1 MKLEQSFEVSAPVEQ
16 VWRTLIDIERVAP
29 CLPGASIT
37 GRNEDGSYN
46 GAFTIKIGP
55 TTASYTGKLEM
66 KDLDEADHAAT
77 MLANGS
83 DRRGQG
89 GANATINSKLT
100 ETGGGTRV
108 EVDTDYHITGRLARF
123 GRGGMIEDIS
133 ERLLREFAKRLQAML
148 AQEPAAVA
156 PEPATAIHE
165 AVPEPEPE
173 PAAPTPEPEP
183 VAAEPEQVP
192 EPVAEEHAP
201 EPAAPAPEPEPEPA
215 PPEPEAE
222 PEPEPEPVAAE
233 PEPEP
238 APPEPAP
245 EPEPAPP
252 EPEPE
257 PVPPAPEPVPEA
269 AAPPPPPPPPPPS
282 AATASAATAPG
293 PRRAARRRLARHLR
307 AVGPREEEPG
317 PGRGGRRCGV
327 GVPAAP
333 SPAPPAQLS
342 RTRLLNIGRG
352 SRRETRSCTSR
363 SCCA

>member
-1 MKLEQSFEVSAPVEQ
+1 MKLEQSFEVSAPVDQ

-66 KDLDEADHAAT
+66 KEVDEAAHAAM

-133 ERLLREFAKRLQAML
+133 ERLLREFAKRLQEML
-148 AQEPAAVA
+148 AQEPAAAA

-165 AVPEPEPE
+165 AVP
-173 PAAPTPEPEP
+173 AEPEP
-183 VAAEPEQVP
+183 VA
-192 EPVAEEHAP
+192 H
-201 EPAAPAPEPEPEPA
+201 EPEPA
-215 PPEPEAE
+215 
-222 PEPEPEPVAAE
+222 AAE

-238 APPEPAP
+238 APPAQEPEPAAP
-245 EPEPAPP
+245 EPEPEPVAHEPEPAPP
-252 EPEPE
+252 EPEPVAPEPEPVAHEPEPAPPEPE
-257 PVPPAPEPVPEA
+257 PVPPAPAPEPAA
-269 AAPPPPPPPPPPS
+269 AAPPPPPPPQVPAEPLDAGSLVSSVLWDRAKKNP
-282 AATASAATAPG
+282 APVVAG
-293 PRRAARRRLARHLR
+293 VVVVSVFLLRRRRRRRH
-307 AVGPREEEPG
+307 
-317 PGRGGRRCGV
+317 
-327 GVPAAP
+327 
-333 SPAPPAQLS
+333 S
-342 RTRLLNIGRG
+342 
-352 SRRETRSCTSR
+352 
-363 SCCA
+363 

>member
-1 MKLEQSFEVSAPVEQ
+1 MKLEQSFEVSAPVDQ

-66 KDLDEADHAAT
+66 KEVDEAAHAAM

-133 ERLLREFAKRLQAML
+133 ERLLREFAKRLQEML
-148 AQEPAAVA
+148 AQEPAAAA

-165 AVPEPEPE
+165 AVPEPEPVAHE
-173 PAAPTPEPEP
+173 PAPEP
-183 VAAEPEQVP
+183 VAAEPE
-192 EPVAEEHAP
+192 P
-201 EPAAPAPEPEPEPA
+201 EPAAP
-215 PPEPEAE
+215 E

-233 PEPEP
+233 PEHVPEPVAHEQAPEP
-238 APPEPAP
+238 AVPEPEPEPVAHEPEPEPTPP

-252 EPEPE
+252 EPVAPA
-257 PVPPAPEPVPEA
+257 PAPEPAA
-269 AAPPPPPPPPPPS
+269 AAPPPPPPPPPQVPAEPLDAGS
-282 AATASAATAPG
+282 LVSSVLWDRAKKNPAPVVAG
-293 PRRAARRRLARHLR
+293 VVVVSVFLLRRRRRRRH
-307 AVGPREEEPG
+307 
-317 PGRGGRRCGV
+317 
-327 GVPAAP
+327 
-333 SPAPPAQLS
+333 S
-342 RTRLLNIGRG
+342 
-352 SRRETRSCTSR
+352 
-363 SCCA
+363 

>member
-16 VWRTLIDIERVAP
+16 VWRALIDIERVAP

-66 KDLDEADHAAT
+66 KEVDETAHAAT

-100 ETGGGTRV
+100 ETGGGTQV

-133 ERLLREFAKRLQAML
+133 ERLLREFAKRLQEML
-148 AQEPAAVA
+148 AQEPAAAA

-173 PAAPTPEPEP
+173 APPVPAEAATEP
-183 VAAEPEQVP
+183 AELE
-192 EPVAEEHAP
+192 P
-201 EPAAPAPEPEPEPA
+201 EPAAPEP
-215 PPEPEAE
+215 
-222 PEPEPEPVAAE
+222 
-233 PEPEP
+233 
-238 APPEPAP
+238 
-245 EPEPAPP
+245 
-252 EPEPE
+252 
-257 PVPPAPEPVPEA
+257 
-269 AAPPPPPPPPPPS
+269 
-282 AATASAATAPG
+282 
-293 PRRAARRRLARHLR
+293 RARAGARARAGCR
-307 AVGPREEEPG
+307 
-317 PGRGGRRCGV
+317 
-327 GVPAAP
+327 
-333 SPAPPAQLS
+333 
-342 RTRLLNIGRG
+342 
-352 SRRETRSCTSR
+352 
-363 SCCA
+363 

>member
-66 KDLDEADHAAT
+66 KDVDETAHAAT

-133 ERLLREFAKRLQAML
+133 ERLLREFARRLQEML
-148 AQEPAAVA
+148 AHEPAAA

-165 AVPEPEPE
+165 TVPVAHEPEPVAHE
-173 PAAPTPEPEP
+173 PEPEP
-183 VAAEPEQVP
+183 VAHEP
-192 EPVAEEHAP
+192 EPVAH
-201 EPAAPAPEPEPEPA
+201 
-215 PPEPEAE
+215 
-222 PEPEPEPVAAE
+222 EPEPEPVAAE

-238 APPEPAP
+238 EREP
-245 EPEPAPP
+245 EPEPAAA
-252 EPEPE
+252 EPEHVPE
-257 PVPPAPEPVPEA
+257 PVAHEQAPEPA
-269 AAPPPPPPPPPPS
+269 
-282 AATASAATAPG
+282 
-293 PRRAARRRLARHLR
+293 
-307 AVGPREEEPG
+307 
-317 PGRGGRRCGV
+317 
-327 GVPAAP
+327 VPAAGASARARAGASGAGCP
-333 SPAPPAQLS
+333 RARA
-342 RTRLLNIGRG
+342 RTAGARAHTAG
-352 SRRETRSCTSR
+352 
-363 SCCA
+363 A